1 MRMMLKILVPLGML
15 IIMTAGCYTV
25 IMHPV
30 SDEDYTQ
37 HDYQQDCLSCH
48 PDYHEYPYGYFYG
61 DYPDYWW
68 DTPRYG
74 RYYAYPWWW
83 DHYWYSGGQ
92 VNYGDDGG
100 NGDSPRS
107 EEAMKASRRDALRP
121 PYTGSMPSTISRG
134 GATTTGTTR
143 MTGSSSGS
151 STGTS
156 DDNSSSTQTQTQTKT
171 KDEQE
176 KQKKAS
182 RRDGRR
188 K

>member
-1 MRMMLKILVPLGML
+1 MRMMLKILLPLGML
-15 IIMTAGCYTV
+15 MVMTAGCYTV

-61 DYPDYWW
+61 NYPDYWW

-74 RYYAYPWWW
+74 HYYAYPWWW
-83 DHYWYSGGQ
+83 DHYWYRGGGQ
-92 VNYGDDGG
+92 VNTGDNDDTG
-100 NGDSPRS
+100 SPRS

-121 PYTGSMPSTISRG
+121 PYTTGAMPTAITRG
-134 GATTTGTTR
+134 TTTTTESGR
-143 MTGSSSGS
+143 MSGSSAGN

-156 DDNSSSTQTQTQTKT
+156 DNNSSSTKTETKT

-176 KQKKAS
+176 KEKKAS

>member
-1 MRMMLKILVPLGML
+1 MRTILKILLPLGIL
-15 IIMTAGCYTV
+15 CIMTAGCYTV

-30 SDEDYTQ
+30 SEENYTQ

-68 DTPRYG
+68 DTPRWG

-83 DHYWYSGGQ
+83 DNYWYNG
-92 VNYGDDGG
+92 NYVD
-100 NGDSPRS
+100 NGTINDDSPRS
-107 EEAMKASRRDALRP
+107 DEALKASRRDVLRP
-121 PYTGSMPSTISRG
+121 PYSSGMPTTIGRD
-134 GATTTGTTR
+134 GTSPTSPTR
-143 MTGSSSGS
+143 MSGSSGGTSSGS
-151 STGTS
+151 SDS
-156 DDNSSSTQTQTQTKT
+156 NSSSKTESKT
-171 KDEQE
+171 KDN
-176 KQKKAS
+176 KDKKKKAS